1 MRARAQ
7 KRKSARRL
15 NRPLRAQMRA
25 HARAHW
31 PVQLALCL
39 RTCAR
44 ASALLACFPHTVKKM
59 PASQHRF
66 PSLLLRKC
74 LLLRKQSFSSFS
86 SFSRYFHTVSKLKYN
101 SDYWKIAGLRP
112 SASGLLF
119 SGEILETG
127 SIHNSGYWKI
137 AGLCPAIFRGTLGNW
152 GHP

>member
-7 KRKSARRL
+7 KRKRAHRL
-15 NRPLRAQMRA
+15 NRPLRAQMRT
-25 HARAHW
+25 HIGL
-31 PVQLALCL
+31 VSLS
-39 RTCAR
+39 AR

-86 SFSRYFHTVSKLKYN
+86 PFYRYFHNVSKLKYN
-101 SDYWKIAGLRP
+101 SNYWKIAGLRP

-119 SGEILETG
+119 SGEL
-127 SIHNSGYWKI
+127 
-137 AGLCPAIFRGTLGNW
+137 
-152 GHP
+152 

>member
-15 NRPLRAQMRA
+15 NRLLRAHIGLSSLRFA
-25 HARAHW
+25 CAR
-31 PVQLALCL
+31 
-39 RTCAR
+39 AR

-86 SFSRYFHTVSKLKYN
+86 SFSRYFHTVSKF
-101 SDYWKIAGLRP
+101 I
-112 SASGLLF
+112 
-119 SGEILETG
+119 
-127 SIHNSGYWKI
+127 
-137 AGLCPAIFRGTLGNW
+137 
-152 GHP
+152 